1 MSHMLEVLFPVNK
14 LILQL
19 VLMISPGHIH
29 IVGKSYS
36 LVFPQTQHI
45 ITPVHHRQEWDH
57 LSMEGT
63 RQVSVRIF
71 FMCCQR
77 W

>member
-1 MSHMLEVLFPVNK
+1 MLEVLFPVKK

-19 VLMISPGHIH
+19 VLMISPGHAH
-29 IVGKSYS
+29 IVRNPSS

-45 ITPVHHRQEWDH
+45 ITRVHHRQEWDH
-57 LSMEGT
+57 LSMEGA

-71 FMCCQR
+71 FMCCQ